1 MLKTEKDS
9 STPTKKVRSLY
20 ELYQVKC
27 TLRPLCAELYKMR
40 CDHVE
45 NMRESMWKQADAA
58 FTMTFSLI
66 WGF

>member
-1 MLKTEKDS
+1 MLKREKDS

-27 TLRPLCAELYKMR
+27 TLRQFCAEFYKMR

-45 NMRESMWKQADAA
+45 KVRESMRKQADAA

-66 WGF
+66 